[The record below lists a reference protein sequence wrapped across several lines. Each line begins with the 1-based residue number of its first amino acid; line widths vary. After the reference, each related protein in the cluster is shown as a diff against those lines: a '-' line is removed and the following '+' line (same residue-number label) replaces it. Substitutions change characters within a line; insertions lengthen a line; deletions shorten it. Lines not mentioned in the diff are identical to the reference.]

1 MIKRLNY
8 LKNSLETHNSR
19 ETTQHL
25 RDEAE
30 KRRDERIMELWK
42 NDLEKPSV
50 YDLVSKMKKQQELQN
65 QKSNKFVNMLNTI
78 KPGELSKSFDYNNN
92 NLGKNNIFN
101 TDFRIIRRHWKLN
114 GKPTD

>member
-1 MIKRLNY
+1 MMIKRLNY

-25 RDEAE
+25 REEAE

-50 YDLVSKMKKQQELQN
+50 YDLISKMRKTHEN
-65 QKSNKFVNMLNTI
+65 DNNKSNKFNHMLNSI
-78 KPGELSKSFDYNNN
+78 MPSDLNKSINI
-92 NLGKNNIFN
+92 GKY
-101 TDFRIIRRHWKLN
+101 
-114 GKPTD
+114 

>member
-1 MIKRLNY
+1 MMIKRLNY
-8 LKNSLETHNSR
+8 LRNSLETHNSR

-50 YDLVSKMKKQQELQN
+50 YDLVSKMKK
-65 QKSNKFVNMLNTI
+65 
-78 KPGELSKSFDYNNN
+78 
-92 NLGKNNIFN
+92 
-101 TDFRIIRRHWKLN
+101 
-114 GKPTD
+114 

>member
-1 MIKRLNY
+1 
-8 LKNSLETHNSR
+8 
-19 ETTQHL
+19 
-25 RDEAE
+25 
-30 KRRDERIMELWK
+30 
-42 NDLEKPSV
+42 
-50 YDLVSKMKKQQELQN
+50 
-65 QKSNKFVNMLNTI
+65 MLNTI

>member
-1 MIKRLNY
+1 
-8 LKNSLETHNSR
+8 
-19 ETTQHL
+19 L

-65 QKSNKFVNMLNTI
+65 
-78 KPGELSKSFDYNNN
+78 
-92 NLGKNNIFN
+92 
-101 TDFRIIRRHWKLN
+101 
-114 GKPTD
+114 